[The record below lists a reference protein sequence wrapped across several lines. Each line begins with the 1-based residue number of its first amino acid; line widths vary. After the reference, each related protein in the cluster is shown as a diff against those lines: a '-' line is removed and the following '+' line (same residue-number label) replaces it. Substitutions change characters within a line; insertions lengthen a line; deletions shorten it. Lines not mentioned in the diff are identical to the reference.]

1 MQGLDYLVEHGDVMG
16 RGRQEFGI
24 VRSWARVGVL
34 DLGEDSYSA
43 DPSCWGERKVVGV
56 REYSEGEE

>member
-1 MQGLDYLVEHGDVMG
+1 MQGLDYLVEHGNVSG
-16 RGRQEFGI
+16 RGRQELGI
-24 VRSWARVGVL
+24 GRSWGGVGVL
-34 DLGEDSYSA
+34 DLGEDSYCA